1 MKDHLL
7 YPLSLKLRPELK
19 NLDGPAGLQAFSEV
33 LVFLYLM
40 PFAVVGIIWLVAASM
55 QLSLSGNIPLL
66 VLLAGGILVMN
77 SQTAA
82 IYIDVSSREKLALT
96 SSFGSVIYWAGF
108 LLWGPAMI
116 WAGLLADVITGFTG
130 ALRLKRLNQNAF
142 WSSAAN
148 ILQSMAPIP
157 GILFAL
163 WIYNALGGSIPL
175 TGTNLTEWI
184 PALAAIF
191 ISSIFPGLVMLPIFY
206 NITALTGVKNT
217 AAANIRFVISAVAF
231 TLIPAPFGI
240 PIALLFVKAGM
251 WPYVVMILGVVLVNF
266 LAHHLSRTNQRN
278 MQQAKEM
285 SQLEQLGEEILQSPP
300 DGSKLAEIVHKR
312 VKSMFSNQLDI
323 LALHIFDDA
332 ALTGYVASHAA
343 LNLIHPNESF
353 SPDTSIWDDLRN
365 SDKDHLLLRDQT
377 PKGFDLV
384 YGDAVLVKVISAEP
398 VSDGEEPVCIGGIYL
413 LMNKTVAR
421 TVDSLSAVQA
431 LASQIASAIYRAQ
444 VYKETLAAQK
454 MSQELEFAGQ
464 IQSSFLPE
472 TVPQLDG
479 WSIAATLIPARQTSG
494 DFYDFIPLP
503 NGRLGIIVADVADKG
518 TGAAL
523 YMALSRT
530 LLRTFAFQYPDAPAE
545 AFRMANDRIFEDS
558 RADQFVTVFYGVLE
572 PETGRFEYC
581 NAGHN
586 PTFLLHA
593 GNGHE
598 PEALKRT
605 GVALGAME
613 GLTWKSASIDL
624 NKYDILLFYTDGVV
638 EAQDEDEQF
647 FGEERLTQSAMENE
661 RASAETIQAG
671 IMEKLQS
678 FVGGADQFD
687 DITLLTLKRE

>member
-1 MKDHLL
+1 MKDHPL

-19 NLDGPAGLQAFSEV
+19 TLDGPAGLQAFSEV
-33 LVFLYLM
+33 LVVLCLT
-40 PFAVVGIIWLVAASM
+40 PFVVVGMIWLVAASM

-66 VLLAGGILVMN
+66 ALLAGGILVMN

-82 IYIDVSSREKLALT
+82 IYVEVSTKEKLALT

-108 LLWGPAMI
+108 LLWGPTMI
-116 WAGLLADVITGFTG
+116 WAGLFADLITGFTG
-130 ALRLKRLNQNAF
+130 ALKLRRLNQNAF
-142 WSSAAN
+142 WGSAAN

-157 GILFAL
+157 GVLFAL
-163 WIYNALGGSIPL
+163 WIYNALGGSIPI
-175 TGTNLTEWI
+175 TGTNFVEWI
-184 PALAAIF
+184 PALAAIVV
-191 ISSIFPGLVMLPIFY
+191 SSIFPSLVMLPIFY
-206 NITALTGVKNT
+206 NITTLTGVKNT
-217 AAANIRFVISAVAF
+217 AANIRFVISAVAF
-231 TLIPAPFGI
+231 NLIPAPFGI
-240 PIALLFVKAGM
+240 PIALLFVKVGV
-251 WPYVVMILGVVLVNF
+251 WPYVAMILGVVLVNF

-323 LALHIFDDA
+323 LALHLFDNA
-332 ALTGYVASHAA
+332 ALTGYAASHAA
-343 LNLIHPNESF
+343 LNLVHPNESF
-353 SPDTSIWDDLRN
+353 SPDASIWDDLRN
-365 SDKDHLLLRDQT
+365 SEKDYLVLKDQT
-377 PKGFDLV
+377 PKGFNLV

-454 MSQELEFAGQ
+454 MSQELEFAWQ

-472 TVPQLDG
+472 AVPQLDG

-503 NGRLGIIVADVADKG
+503 NGKLGIIVADVADKG

-530 LLRTFAFQYPDAPAE
+530 LLRTFAFQYPDTPAG

-572 PETGRFEYC
+572 PDTGRFEYC

-586 PTFLLHA
+586 PTFLLRA

-624 NKYDILLFYTDGVV
+624 NKDDILLFYMDGVV
-638 EAQDEDEQF
+638 EAQDENEQF
-647 FGEERLTQSAMENE
+647 FGEERLTQSAKDNE
-661 RASAETIQAG
+661 TASAETIQTG
-671 IMEKLQS
+671 IMEKLHS